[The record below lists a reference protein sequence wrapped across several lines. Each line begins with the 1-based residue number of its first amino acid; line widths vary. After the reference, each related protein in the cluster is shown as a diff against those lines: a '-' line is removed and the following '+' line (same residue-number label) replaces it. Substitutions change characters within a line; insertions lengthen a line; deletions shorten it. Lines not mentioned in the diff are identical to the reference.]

1 MNTLLTSELY
11 KIWTPE
17 LIFVNTVRILRIHF
31 VQNAS
36 QCCVQ
41 ENKPRTVTD
50 DKTSITVKLIEIR
63 EI

>member
-17 LIFVNTVRILRIHF
+17 LIFVNTVRMHF
-31 VQNAS
+31 FQCAS
-36 QCCVQ
+36 QCFVQ

-50 DKTSITVKLIEIR
+50 DKTSITVMLMKR
-63 EI
+63 YDMST

>member
-17 LIFVNTVRILRIHF
+17 LIFVNTVRKHF
-31 VQNAS
+31 FQNAS
-36 QCCVQ
+36 QCLIFFVQ

-50 DKTSITVKLIEIR
+50 DKTSITVRLIEIR